1 MGTNLLQ
8 PYGFQLNRNAL
19 GLAPNYQ
26 GKQYLIKRGYA
37 TNLGKGDP
45 VKWGTGGNQGYIV
58 LATTADTNII
68 GIFQG
73 VLPYY
78 DSSQQQIAHGL
89 NGSYQSSAL
98 PPSGVDIQCLVY
110 DDPFGT
116 FIAQVSGGPFVQT
129 WQGQNINFV
138 APSGGIGP
146 GNPNI
151 SGISTA
157 ALDGASVAVTNTL
170 PFQIIGTVGVTGGP
184 QDPANTNPW
193 LEVRMNTAQMLST
206 TGV

>member
-1 MGTNLLQ
+1 MATNLLQ
-8 PYGFQLNRNAL
+8 PTGLQLNRNAL

-26 GKQYLIKRGYA
+26 GKLYTIKKGYA
-37 TNLGKGDP
+37 SNIGKGDL

-58 LATTADTNII
+58 LAAPTDTNIL
-68 GIFQG
+68 GVFNA

-78 DSSQQQIAHGL
+78 DATLQGIAHGL
-89 NGSYQSSAL
+89 NGSWQSSANANAD
-98 PPSGVDIQCLVY
+98 VQCLVY

-116 FIAQVSGGPFVQT
+116 FTAQVNGGPFLQT

-138 APSGGIGP
+138 AAVGSASGN

-151 SGISTA
+151 SGISTV
-157 ALDGASVAVTNTL
+157 ALDGATVGTTNTL

-193 LEVRMNTAQMLST
+193 LEVRFNTAQMLAT

>member
-1 MGTNLLQ
+1 MATNLLQ
-8 PYGFQLNRNAL
+8 PTGLQLNRNAL

-26 GKQYLIKRGYA
+26 GKSYLIKKGYA

-68 GIFQG
+68 GIFNA

-78 DSSQQQIAHGL
+78 DTVQQGTAHGL
-89 NGSYQSSAL
+89 NGSYQGSSS
-98 PPSGVDIQCLVY
+98 PSGDVQCLVY

-116 FIAQVSGGPFVQT
+116 FTAQVSGGPFVQT

-138 APSGGIGP
+138 APVGTASGP

-151 SGISTA
+151 SGISTT
-157 ALDGASVAVTNTL
+157 ALDGASVAITSTL
-170 PFQIIGTVGVTGGP
+170 PFQIIGTVGVSGGP

-193 LEVRMNTAQMLST
+193 LEVRMNTAQMLAT

>member
-1 MGTNLLQ
+1 MTTNLLQ
-8 PYGFQLNRNAL
+8 PTGLQLNRNAL

-26 GKQYLIKRGYA
+26 GKQYLIKKGYGS
-37 TNLGKGDP
+37 NIGKGDL

-58 LATTADTNII
+58 LAVPADTNII
-68 GIFQG
+68 GVFNA

-78 DSSQQQIAHGL
+78 DATQQATAHGL
-89 NGSYQSSAL
+89 NGAYQSGAN
-98 PPSGVDIQCLVY
+98 PNGDIQCLVY
-110 DDPFGT
+110 DDPFST
-116 FIAQVSGGPFVQT
+116 FTAQVSGGPFVQT
-129 WQGQNINFV
+129 WQGQNIGFV
-138 APSGGIGP
+138 AAVGTASGN

-151 SGISTA
+151 SGISTV
-157 ALDGASVAVTNTL
+157 ALDGTTVQTTNTL

-193 LEVRMNTAQMLST
+193 LEVRMNTAQMLSQ